1 MNGRFKKF
9 SEQHVVKQKFSFE
22 YYNSQVNEFLIHDY
36 YNINHDIPVPGNWI
50 KSGMLVEYEVIGK
63 ICSKYSST
71 DAYQNATTS
80 NITCI
85 WYEITNTCIDSNDED
100 THNLKVNDCRVK
112 SSNVNNS
119 STSTSTEHI
128 ETTTGI
134 TEEKKQNKLSHYL
147 YVVITFS
154 RFILYCMYRLCNIL

>member
-1 MNGRFKKF
+1 MGSLIQCQTLLLYQGLGLAVAPEGLQAEFMRNFTVYYLYCFLNNANNLLYLRRKSKF
-9 SEQHVVKQKFSFE
+9 QVSFSIQF
-22 YYNSQVNEFLIHDY
+22 ITPD
-36 YNINHDIPVPGNWI
+36 NINHDIPVPGNWI

-112 SSNVNNS
+112 VS
-119 STSTSTEHI
+119 I
-128 ETTTGI
+128 
-134 TEEKKQNKLSHYL
+134 
-147 YVVITFS
+147 
-154 RFILYCMYRLCNIL
+154 C